1 MFFFDMCKKIAIAVN
16 ENTNSR
22 VVLWAVFE
30 AFILV
35 SMTLGQVR
43 EGGTVVRIGVR

>member
-1 MFFFDMCKKIAIAVN
+1 MNSVSVN

-30 AFILV
+30 AIVLLA
-35 SMTLGQVR
+35 MTAGQIWYLKRFFEVR
-43 EGGTVVRIGVR
+43 TVV